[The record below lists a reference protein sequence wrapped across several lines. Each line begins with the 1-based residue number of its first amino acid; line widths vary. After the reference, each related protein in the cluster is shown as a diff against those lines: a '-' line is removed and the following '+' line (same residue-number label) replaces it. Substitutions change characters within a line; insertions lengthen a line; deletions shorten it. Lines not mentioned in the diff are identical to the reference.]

1 LPKIY
6 DNETIDL
13 LILIGSEMIVN
24 YDFKDNY
31 TEFAS
36 AKRSPLEQIMIDKW
50 NIENGADTLVMLDAV
65 PMYVLVLNNNRQIV
79 YSNKTATDFL
89 TNKSNRNILGLRPG
103 EAIGC
108 KHAFETGSGCGTS
121 NFCSTCGSV
130 NSILKSINGE
140 PDVRECRISETIT
153 GDIFDLRVWTTP
165 TAIHNETYHIF
176 ALKDIADE
184 NRRKVLERIFFHDIM
199 NLAGGLRGIAY
210 LLNDSDDE
218 ENKDLLPILDMT
230 ANNLIDEI
238 NAQKMLIE
246 AESNLLAV
254 NPVSFNVI
262 DLFTSVLKIYKLN
275 SVAEGKQILIDE
287 NSWNGM
293 MKSDFTL
300 LKRVIG
306 NMVKNALEATPNG
319 KSVCMNA
326 TLGSG
331 TVILSVHNDS
341 CMPSDVKLQ
350 MFQRSFSTKGTGRG
364 LGTYSVKM
372 LTEKYLEGTVRFE
385 SSEESGTTFFA
396 EFPLE

>member
-1 LPKIY
+1 
-6 DNETIDL
+6 
-13 LILIGSEMIVN
+13 MIVS
-24 YDFKDNY
+24 YDFKDSY
-31 TEFAS
+31 TEYAS

-79 YSNKTATDFL
+79 YSNKIATDFL
-89 TNKSNRNILGLRPG
+89 TKNSNGSILGLRPG

-108 KHAFETGSGCGTS
+108 QHAFKTGSGCGTS
-121 NFCSTCGSV
+121 NFCSTCGAV

-140 PDVRECRISETIT
+140 PDVRECRISETLS
-153 GDIFDLRVWTTP
+153 GEIFDLRVWSTP
-165 TAIHNETYHIF
+165 TTIHNEIYHIF
-176 ALKDIADE
+176 AMKDIADE

-210 LLNDSDDE
+210 LLNDSDGE

-238 NAQKMLIE
+238 NAQKMLLE

-254 NPVSFNVI
+254 NAVSFNVA
-262 DLFTSVLKIYKLN
+262 DLFTSVLRIYKLH
-275 SVAEGKQILIDE
+275 SSAEGKKILIDE

-306 NMVKNALEATPNG
+306 NMVKNALEASPFG
-319 KSVCMNA
+319 KAVCMNA
-326 TLGSG
+326 VQTPE
-331 TVILSVHNDS
+331 TIILSVHNDTF
-341 CMPSDVKLQ
+341 MPPDVQLQ

-364 LGTYSVKM
+364 LGTYSIKM
-372 LTEKYLEGTVRFE
+372 LTEKYLGGNVRFE
-385 SSEESGTTFFA
+385 STKEAGTTFFV
-396 EFPLE
+396 ELPVEKI

>member
-1 LPKIY
+1 
-6 DNETIDL
+6 
-13 LILIGSEMIVN
+13 MIVS
-24 YDFKDNY
+24 YDFKDSY
-31 TEFAS
+31 TEYAS

-79 YSNKTATDFL
+79 YSNKIATDFL
-89 TNKSNRNILGLRPG
+89 TKNSNGSILGLRPG

-108 KHAFETGSGCGTS
+108 QHAFKTGSGCGTS
-121 NFCSTCGSV
+121 NFCSTCGAV

-140 PDVRECRISETIT
+140 PDVRECRISETLS
-153 GDIFDLRVWTTP
+153 GEIFDLRVWSTP
-165 TAIHNETYHIF
+165 TTIHNEIYHIF
-176 ALKDIADE
+176 AMKDIADE

-210 LLNDSDDE
+210 LLNDSDGE

-238 NAQKMLIE
+238 NAQKMLLE

-254 NPVSFNVI
+254 NAVSFNVA
-262 DLFTSVLKIYKLN
+262 DLFTSVLRIYKLH
-275 SVAEGKQILIDE
+275 SSAEGKKILIDE

-306 NMVKNALEATPNG
+306 NMVKNALEASPIG
-319 KSVCMNA
+319 KAVCMNA
-326 TLGSG
+326 VQTPE
-331 TVILSVHNDS
+331 TIILSVHNDTF
-341 CMPSDVKLQ
+341 MPPDVQLQ

-364 LGTYSVKM
+364 LGTYSIKM
-372 LTEKYLEGTVRFE
+372 LTEKYLGGTVRFE
-385 SSEESGTTFFA
+385 STKEAGTTFFV
-396 EFPLE
+396 ELPVEKI